1 MTQKIKI
8 AIAGNPNVG
17 KSTLFNMLVGSNQ
30 HVGNYTGVTVE
41 NKEGCIK
48 CEGYEFVV
56 TDLPGIYS
64 MNAFSPEEVV
74 TRNFIA
80 NEKPDVIVNIVDASN
95 LVKNLYLTLQ
105 ILEMKVPVILFL
117 NMMDS
122 AQKKGFEIYP
132 DILEKETETPVITG
146 VARKGKGIDEL
157 KQKCIEVF
165 EKKPRVTTVPYS
177 ESIKGYIQEIKNV
190 FAEHNY
196 DGHHGPDFSEDW
208 RAIRLIEGSET
219 DINEVP
225 EKDRKR
231 IHEIIQRL
239 NSEAGHKIHSMVM
252 IQERYK
258 LIKKVVSKSRGKI
271 ENVSDDLSSKIDK
284 VVLHPV
290 FSLPLFFLTLFLIF
304 QLVFTLGGPLA
315 GLLESFF
322 GILGDFVGSLW
333 AEGSE
338 SIIKSLIVDGIIG
351 GVGGILVFS
360 PFIFLVFFAI
370 ALLEDSGYMSRVAVI
385 MDRWMSKIGLSGKS
399 FMPMILGL
407 GCTVPAI
414 MGARI
419 IENKF
424 ERLATIMVT
433 PFMSCGA
440 RLPVYLLIVAAFI
453 PGGYQAVALL
463 SIYLVGVVVAATV
476 AKLLRLSV
484 FKGEEN
490 PLIIELPSYSK
501 PTLRSIFLLTWERGK
516 HFLEKAGTLI
526 LAASIILW
534 ILNFFPRI
542 DESKLDSSLT
552 EEQIS
557 YIQAEQSYSGKIG
570 KFIEPAFKVFDAD
583 WKVASS
589 FLASLAAKE
598 LFVSQMSILN
608 AMSEDEGEDSELLQG
623 KIKEQYSFATAMA
636 IIMLILLSA
645 PCIATFAAV
654 KIETNSW
661 FWPTVQYAGMIVI
674 SYVFA
679 IAAYLIFS

>member
-1 MTQKIKI
+1 MTKTIKL

-41 NKEGCIK
+41 HKEGCIK

-80 NEKPDVIVNIVDASN
+80 NEKPDLIINIVDASN

-105 ILEMKVPVILFL
+105 ILEMKVPVVLFL

-122 AQKKGFEIYP
+122 AKKKGQEIHP
-132 DILEKETETPVITG
+132 DILEREIETPVIAG
-146 VARKGKGIDEL
+146 VARKGIGIKEL
-157 KQKCIEVF
+157 KSKCIEVF
-165 EKKPRVTTVPYS
+165 ENKPETTTVPYS
-177 ESIKGYIQEIKNV
+177 ESVRGYIQEIKDV
-190 FAEHNY
+190 FSQHNY
-196 DGHHGPDFSEDW
+196 DGHHGPDFDVDW

-219 DINEVP
+219 DLNEVP
-225 EKDRKR
+225 EKDRAK

-239 NSEAGHKIHSMVM
+239 NTESGHKIHSMVM

-258 LIKKVVSKSRGKI
+258 LIKDVVSKARGKVGKVKTDI
-271 ENVSDDLSSKIDK
+271 SSKIDRY
-284 VVLHPV
+284 VLHPV
-290 FSLPLFFLTLFLIF
+290 LSLPLFFVLLFLMF
-304 QLVFTLGGPLA
+304 QTVFTLGEPLE
-315 GLLESFF
+315 GLLESLF
-322 GILGDFVGSLW
+322 GALGEFVGSFW
-333 AEGSE
+333 AQGSD
-338 SIIKSLIVDGIIG
+338 SIIRSLIVDGIIG

-360 PFIFLVFFAI
+360 PYIFLVFFAI

-407 GCTVPAI
+407 GCTVPAV

-419 IENKF
+419 VENKF

-440 RLPVYLLIVAAFI
+440 RLPVYLLIISAFI
-453 PGGYQAVALL
+453 PGGYQAMALL
-463 SIYLVGVVVAATV
+463 SIYLLGVIVAATV

-490 PLIIELPSYSK
+490 PLIIELPSYTRPSLK
-501 PTLRSIFLLTWERGK
+501 SIAMLTWERGK
-516 HFLEKAGTLI
+516 HFLEKAGTI
-526 LAASIILW
+526 IFAASVILW
-534 ILNFFPRI
+534 FLNAFPQVDRT
-542 DESKLDSSLT
+542 KLDSSLSET
-552 EEQIS
+552 QIS
-557 YIQAEQSYSGKIG
+557 YIQAEDSYSGKIG
-570 KFIEPAFKVFDAD
+570 KFLEPAFKVFDAD

-598 LFVSQMSILN
+598 LFVSQLSILN
-608 AMSEDEGEDSELLQG
+608 SLEDDEEGTALLEG
-623 KIKEQYSFATAMA
+623 KIKEQYSFPTAMA

-645 PCIATFAAV
+645 PCVATFAAV
-654 KIETNSW
+654 KTETNSW
-661 FWPTVQYAGMIVI
+661 LWPTVQYTGMIAI

-679 IAAYLIFS
+679 IFAYLVFS